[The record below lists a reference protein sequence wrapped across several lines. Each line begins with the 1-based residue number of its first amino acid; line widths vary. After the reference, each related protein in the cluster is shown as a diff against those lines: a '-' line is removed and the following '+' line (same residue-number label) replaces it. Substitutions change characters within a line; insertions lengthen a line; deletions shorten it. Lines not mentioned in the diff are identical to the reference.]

1 MNTYW
6 NCQTTPR
13 KAVSQNYGE
22 VGGERYIMIDAK
34 LNIVERVNKK
44 GESYNVLEL
53 HVFSKLTGELLHV
66 HDIYMRESLK
76 NIIEYTQKEKK
87 DWHTI
92 QFDI

>member
-1 MNTYW
+1 M
-6 NCQTTPR
+6 
-13 KAVSQNYGE
+13 SQNYGE
-22 VGGERYIMIDAK
+22 VGGERYTMIDAK

-53 HVFSKLTGELLHV
+53 HVFSKLTGELLHI

-87 DWHTI
+87 D
-92 QFDI
+92 